1 MTNRVYV
8 VRPLCPS
15 IPYIKSK
22 VGRNGNHH
30 IIAFCNF
37 RWPLLCSCS
46 LVHFSGYKYVSV
58 GTASRI
64 LCFVWQPSQKQPWP
78 VSSTSPV
85 GLFLLSEHAW
95 PTRVTPLLISCRKF
109 VWSSVRVVCAAFIST
124 FDVPTGILFERSEFL
139 IDTSRKKN
147 MCVLRVRLLIL
158 V

>member
-1 MTNRVYV
+1 MQTCDMTNRVYV

-46 LVHFSGYKYVSV
+46 LVHFSGLLYKYF
-58 GTASRI
+58 SRNRFPDI
-64 LCFVWQPSQKQPWP
+64 MLYMSAVAKIA
-78 VSSTSPV
+78 VTSKFD
-85 GLFLLSEHAW
+85 L
-95 PTRVTPLLISCRKF
+95 SCRPLPAQ
-109 VWSSVRVVCAAFIST
+109 RARMANT
-124 FDVPTGILFERSEFL
+124 RDAPTNLMSE
-139 IDTSRKKN
+139 DCMEQCTG
-147 MCVLRVRLLIL
+147 RVRW